1 MVHMVPG
8 AWGSRSKVVCDALIL
23 DEKSRSDTY
32 PVNKIQENDV
42 VLEHEATVSRVSEE
56 QLLYLQSRGISAEEA
71 STLIVN
77 GFMEPVVKEIPL
89 EYAVEMNRLV
99 ELEMEGS
106 VG

>member
-1 MVHMVPG
+1 MVPG
-8 AWGSRSKVVCDALIL
+8 TWGSRSKVVCDALIL

-32 PVNKIQENDV
+32 PVNKIQENEV
-42 VLEHEATVSRVSEE
+42 VLEHEATVSRIGEE
-56 QLLYLQSRGISAEEA
+56 QLLYLMSRGIKAEEA
-71 STLIVN
+71 STMIVN

-99 ELEMEGS
+99 GLEMEGS